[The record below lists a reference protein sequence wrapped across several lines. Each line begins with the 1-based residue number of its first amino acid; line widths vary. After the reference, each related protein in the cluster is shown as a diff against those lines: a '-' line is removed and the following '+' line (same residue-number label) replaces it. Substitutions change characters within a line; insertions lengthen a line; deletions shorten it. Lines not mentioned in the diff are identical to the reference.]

1 MRFAVAVVSGLAA
14 VVSAQTPVSA
24 DPATASAAAC
34 LKKCAVGDVNCQSHC
49 ITVPSPNE
57 QQVNDTTKC
66 AAACPQGSGS
76 PEETQK
82 YADCVQGCISK
93 HYFDKSGGTP
103 QPTGGN
109 SGSSSG
115 SSSGSGSSSS
125 SGSSSGA
132 GASDSDAHATA
143 TQTSAAA
150 PSSSAD
156 SGSNS
161 GSGSDSGSS
170 SSSGSG
176 DKTSTDSGDKTSG
189 SKTSSSPAA
198 TSTNAAPGLTF
209 GASGALVGALAAIF
223 AL

>member
-125 SGSSSGA
+125 GSSSGA

>member
-24 DPATASAAAC
+24 DPATASSAAC

-115 SSSGSGSSSS
+115 SGSGSSS

-143 TQTSAAA
+143 TQTGAAA

>member
-115 SSSGSGSSSS
+115 SGSSS

-161 GSGSDSGSS
+161 GSGSDSGSSSS